1 MMTPR
6 LQMNAPCTYNLDSVY
21 SIDSSSYMSRSGFLR
36 GIEEAWTDCV
46 KKMYEEF
53 DASFAANEGL
63 AAVVRDL
70 TPSKRHLKV
79 NRLSKRRCSIECEYG
94 GRLYLTAT
102 DDDSLIMSFDGH
114 ISNDE
119 NPIDL
124 AWYDSHEAARFIA
137 NAFKAYRMIQK
148 KFWEELNRCLS

>member
-6 LQMNAPCTYNLDSVY
+6 LQMNTPCTYNLDFVY

-63 AAVVRDL
+63 AAVLRDL
-70 TPSKRHLKV
+70 APSKRHLKV

-114 ISNDE
+114 QSNDGSS
-119 NPIDL
+119 IDL
-124 AWYDSHEAARFIA
+124 AWYDSLEAARFIG
-137 NAFKAYRMIQK
+137 NAFKAYRLIQK
-148 KFWEELNRCLS
+148 KFWEELNRR

>member
-6 LQMNAPCTYNLDSVY
+6 LQMNTPCPYNLDSVY
-21 SIDSSSYMSRSGFLR
+21 SIDSSSYMRRSGFLK

-46 KKMYEEF
+46 EKMYEEF

-63 AAVVRDL
+63 AAVLRDL
-70 TPSKRHLKV
+70 APSKRHLKV

-102 DDDSLIMSFDGH
+102 DDDSLIMSFDRH
-114 ISNDE
+114 PSDE
-119 NPIDL
+119 ESPIDL
-124 AWYDSHEAARFIA
+124 AWYDSLEAARFIG
-137 NAFKAYRMIQK
+137 NAFKAYRMIQE
-148 KFWEELNRCLS
+148 KFWEELNKS

>member
-6 LQMNAPCTYNLDSVY
+6 LQMNTPCTYNLDSVY
-21 SIDSSSYMSRSGFLR
+21 SIDSSSYMRRSGFLK

-79 NRLSKRRCSIECEYG
+79 NRLSKRRCSIECEHGTILIVPVPFRQYQSQQSFNASSASSSV
-94 GRLYLTAT
+94 RYLPETL
-102 DDDSLIMSFDGH
+102 DRVSLTVLT
-114 ISNDE
+114 IS
-119 NPIDL
+119 
-124 AWYDSHEAARFIA
+124 
-137 NAFKAYRMIQK
+137 
-148 KFWEELNRCLS
+148 